1 MVSFNPSP
9 PSKNCQT
16 VMNPIKIGSF
26 SVLDSQD
33 DVLTAAAVN
42 STVADNSNGSDDP
55 NCKKIR
61 KPYTITKSRET
72 WTDQEHDKFI
82 EALHLYDY
90 FSPY

>member
-9 PSKNCQT
+9 PSKNCQR
-16 VMNPIKIGSF
+16 VIKMGSF
-26 SVLDSQD
+26 SGQD
-33 DVLTAAAVN
+33 DDMMAAAAAVVN
-42 STVADNSNGSDDP
+42 STVADNSSINYGSEDP

-90 FSPY
+90 FSFL